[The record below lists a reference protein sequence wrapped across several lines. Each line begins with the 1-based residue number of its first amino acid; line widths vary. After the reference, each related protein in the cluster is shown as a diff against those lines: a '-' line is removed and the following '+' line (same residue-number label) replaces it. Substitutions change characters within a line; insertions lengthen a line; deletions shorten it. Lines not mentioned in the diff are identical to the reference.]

1 MKDENLKTNDLI
13 ADELPAAPPSGDY
26 RLRQNNFDMLRFT
39 FAFVVFLVH
48 AYILSGTEPLSV
60 FSKYLSSEIAVKSF
74 FVVSG
79 FLIFMSYENSH
90 STWSYF
96 AKRTRRIYPA
106 YLFIILFCA
115 ASGAFVSSFALK
127 DYFSLQLLKYI
138 AANLFFLNFLHPDL
152 PGLFE
157 GNSVHAANGALW
169 TLKIEVAF
177 YLFVPLAVL
186 AFRKYGRLPVL
197 IALYIFSVIYSMGM
211 EGLAVKTGQGFYLE
225 LQRQLPGQIAF
236 FLAGATGYYYLHY
249 LTRYAKWLVPMA
261 VAAFVFQSWLP
272 WVAIQPIALAIL
284 VVCFACVLPSFGNFD
299 KYGDFSY
306 GIYIVHFPI
315 LQLMISYGL
324 FSVSPWGML
333 IAAGVL
339 VLAAA
344 FLLWHLVEKP
354 FLRKSSHY
362 VAANYG

>member
-1 MKDENLKTNDLI
+1 MKDRNSKTNNST
-13 ADELPAAPPSGDY
+13 AGEMPAAASPGDSW
-26 RLRQNNFDMLRFT
+26 RSQNNFDLLRFT

-48 AYILSGTEPLSV
+48 AYILSGAEPLSV
-60 FSKYLSSEIAVKSF
+60 LSKYLSSEIAVKSF

-79 FLIFMSYENSH
+79 FLIFMSYENSRNAL
-90 STWSYF
+90 SYF
-96 AKRTRRIYPA
+96 VKRARRIYPA
-106 YLFIILFCA
+106 YLFIILFCT
-115 ASGAFVSSFALK
+115 ASGAFLSSFALK

-157 GNSVHAANGALW
+157 GNSLQAVNGALW

-177 YLFVPLAVL
+177 YLIVPLAVMT
-186 AFRKYGRLPVL
+186 FRKYGRLPVL
-197 IALYIFSVIYSMGM
+197 IALYISSVIYSMGM
-211 EGLAVKTGQGFYLE
+211 DGLAVKTGQGFYLE

-236 FLAGATGYYYLHY
+236 FLAGAAGYYYLHY

-261 VAAFVFQSWLP
+261 AAAFVFQSWLP

-324 FSVSPWGML
+324 FRVSPWNML
-333 IAAGVL
+333 IVAGVL
-339 VLAAA
+339 VLTAA

-362 VAANYG
+362 ISANYG